1 MSIATSNLSP
11 KDNRQGAV
19 VKVDQMYL
27 DEIPGAMDKMGWRV
41 SAALMRRWFATKPA
55 WVMGPEDR
63 VEADVLK
70 HPASRVDNRL
80 ITMKWLLSHE
90 SVLPAFDELSSAWDT
105 AGGRRELMKRLKA
118 AGWKPGVRTKLGYG
132 VTNAMQAETTCQVN
146 YSIFGAYRDTFNDLF
161 GAINKGLFKL
171 ALKGQTTESPITG
184 REVFEIHKIGIYCR
198 DTYDFG
204 AEWWVDS
211 AFGLG
216 VWSRDRCLSKAEMA
230 AYVSAPAPFRAA
242 RFPGFV
248 PLRNVDFRR
257 WQQARN
263 EGGDFYV
270 FSDILWIEPHINH
283 VPLA

>member
-90 SVLPAFDELSSAWDT
+90 SVLPD
-105 AGGRRELMKRLKA
+105 G
-118 AGWKPGVRTKLGYG
+118 
-132 VTNAMQAETTCQVN
+132 Q
-146 YSIFGAYRDTFNDLF
+146 
-161 GAINKGLFKL
+161 FKL
-171 ALKGQTTESPITG
+171 PHLWSGKFPQAG
-184 REVFEIHKIGIYCR
+184 R
-198 DTYDFG
+198 
-204 AEWWVDS
+204 VDYAS
-211 AFGLG
+211 AFSVTASL
-216 VWSRDRCLSKAEMA
+216 VA
-230 AYVSAPAPFRAA
+230 AS
-242 RFPGFV
+242 
-248 PLRNVDFRR
+248 LRR
-257 WQQARN
+257 
-263 EGGDFYV
+263 
-270 FSDILWIEPHINH
+270 
-283 VPLA
+283 